1 MRKNLPITQRETVVP
16 ADQYLISKTDLQGKI
31 HYINPIFE
39 EISGFSREE
48 LIGSD
53 HNIVRHP
60 HMPPSVF
67 REMWSTLKSGQ
78 PWEGIV
84 KNRRKDGGFYWVYA
98 RAIPIIENGQH
109 TGYAS
114 VRVRA
119 TPEQIAEAS
128 HQYQSFQN
136 NPSADPR
143 AEDGTPLAARLGAG
157 FSKIGNL
164 LFSRD
169 YGAHFMRLALLA
181 IMMTLITAF
190 AIVCHEQ
197 LPQSPAVVA
206 TIICLIMAGILFY
219 GWRISRRLLGNLNEG
234 THIAQQ
240 IATGNLQLKIDYN
253 DNAPTESR
261 QLYFYLDLMRKSL
274 RGIALDAQRGV
285 EASLSVAHA
294 LQDNNVQLSTR
305 TVEQFQSL
313 ENTATSMQQLASI
326 VSLNADNAS
335 VANDLAQSSMQ
346 AAEKGGNDVHAV
358 VQSMQDI
365 HNSSRQ
371 IAEITNLIE
380 DIAFQTNILALNAS
394 VESARA
400 GEAGRGFAVVASEVR
415 NLAQRSSQAAGEIK
429 ILIQAS
435 VDRIN
440 VGVKQAEQAGS
451 TMQNIV
457 TAVKRVTQTIAEIAD
472 SSTEQSQGL
481 AQIHG
486 AIQQLEHLSRL
497 NNELVEGL
505 GQTVSHLNTEA
516 TGLDH
521 AIAILSTDKHTTRVP
536 TVRLGRSQTTQLAY
550 ETNR

>member
-1 MRKNLPITQRETVVP
+1 MRKNFPITQQETLVP

-39 EISGFSREE
+39 QISGFSREE
-48 LIGSD
+48 LIGAD

-67 REMWSTLKSGQ
+67 KDMWQTLQSRQ
-78 PWEGIV
+78 PWEGVV
-84 KNRRKDGGFYWVYA
+84 KNRRKDGGYYWVYA

-119 TPEQIAEAS
+119 TPEQITEAEN
-128 HQYQSFQN
+128 QYRAFIQN
-136 NPSADPR
+136 
-143 AEDGTPLAARLGAG
+143 PLADQPTQQAHTPATRLRATVQKTGT
-157 FSKIGNL
+157 L

-169 YGAHFMRLALLA
+169 YGAHFTRLALLA
-181 IMMTLITAF
+181 LLMALITTL
-190 AIVCHEQ
+190 AILFHDQ
-197 LPQSPAVVA
+197 LPYPPALVA
-206 TIICLIMAGILFY
+206 TTLCAVMAGTLFY
-219 GWRISRRLLGNLNEG
+219 GWRVSRRLLRNLNEG

-240 IATGNLQLKIDYN
+240 IATGNLRLKIDYN

-285 EASLSVAHA
+285 QASLQVANA
-294 LQDNNVQLSTR
+294 LQNNNTQLSTR

-313 ENTATSMQQLASI
+313 EQTASSMQQLASI
-326 VSLNADNAS
+326 VEQNADNARA
-335 VANDLAQSSMQ
+335 ANGLAQSSMQ
-346 AAEKGGNDVHAV
+346 AAQQGGDDVHAV

-400 GEAGRGFAVVASEVR
+400 GEAGRGFAVVAAEVR

-429 ILIQAS
+429 TLIQAS

-440 VGVKQAEQAGS
+440 LGVKQAEQAGT
-451 TMQNIV
+451 TMQHIV
-457 TAVKRVTQTIAEIAD
+457 TAVERVTQTIADIAD
-472 SSTEQSQGL
+472 SSHEQSEGL
-481 AQIHG
+481 AQIHS

-497 NNELVEGL
+497 NNQLVEGL
-505 GQTVSHLNTEA
+505 GETVNHLSSEA

-521 AIAILSTDKHTTRVP
+521 AIAILSTDQHSSTQN
-536 TVRLGRSQTTQLAY
+536 RLTDPRPPALHYT
-550 ETNR
+550 